1 MKKGAIFDMD
11 GTLVDTE
18 KFFRDAWLETADK
31 FNVKRKPELA
41 VAMSGSQKVKMPEI
55 LREFYPTV
63 DAEKYISMV
72 YAQVEAR
79 REKNIELKSG
89 VAEILEYF
97 KAEKIPMAVASSSPA
112 EIIEKNLTRT
122 GIKKYFDVL
131 IAGDE
136 VENGKPAPDIFLKA
150 AEKIG
155 VKPENCYIFEDSFN
169 GIRAAVAAKSFA
181 VMVIDCVQPTDEIK
195 KICGGIFNDF
205 HEVLTAI
212 HQEKI

>member
-31 FNVKRKPELA
+31 FNVERKPELA
-41 VAMSGSQKVKMPEI
+41 AAMSGSQKEKMPEI

-63 DAEKYISMV
+63 DAEKYISTV

-89 VAEILEYF
+89 VIEILEYF
-97 KAEKIPMAVASSSPA
+97 KAKKIPMAVASSSPA

-131 IAGDE
+131 IGGDE

-150 AEKIG
+150 AEKIE
-155 VKPENCYIFEDSFN
+155 VEPENCYIFEDSFN

-212 HQEKI
+212 RQEKI

>member
-31 FNVKRKPELA
+31 FNVERKPELA
-41 VAMSGSQKVKMPEI
+41 AAMSGSQKIKMPEI

-97 KAEKIPMAVASSSPA
+97 Q
-112 EIIEKNLTRT
+112 KNLTRT

-131 IAGDE
+131 IGGDE

-212 HQEKI
+212 RQEKI

>member
-31 FNVKRKPELA
+31 FNVERSLELA
-41 VAMSGSQKVKMPEI
+41 AAMSGSQKIKMPEI
-55 LREFYPTV
+55 LRKFYPTV
-63 DAEKYISMV
+63 DAEKYISTV

-89 VAEILEYF
+89 VIKILEYF
-97 KAEKIPMAVASSSPA
+97 KAKKIPMAVASSSTA
-112 EIIEKNLTRT
+112 TVIEKNLTRT

-131 IAGDE
+131 IGGDE

-155 VKPENCYIFEDSFN
+155 VESENCYIFEDSFN

-212 HQEKI
+212 RQEKI